1 MQGGLQSMQEAVHYG
16 VPLLALP
23 FFGDQ
28 HFNARKMLDSKIGL
42 VLHVDTMTNQ
52 SIVTSINK
60 LIYDQK

>member
-28 HFNARKMLDSKIGL
+28 HFNGRKILDAKIGL
-42 VLHVDTMTNQ
+42 VLHVDTITNQ
-52 SIVTSINK
+52 SLVDAINE
-60 LIYDQK
+60 LLQDHT